1 MRGTSKSKSTQPRSE
16 TCCVTL
22 YKYVSVQTNMF
33 IRQQK
38 IAAELGKPAT
48 AFVAPLS
55 AAEGGGFEL
64 GDRFGISWHSPVTE
78 LPLCGHGTLAA
89 AAVIFEEYGSRG
101 ANSSEQ
107 KNTHKLSLK
116 DSCKH

>member
-1 MRGTSKSKSTQPRSE
+1 
-16 TCCVTL
+16 
-22 YKYVSVQTNMF
+22 MF

-55 AAEGGGFEL
+55 AAEGGFES

-89 AAVIFEEYGSRG
+89 AAVIFEEYGNRAQIQQLFFS
-101 ANSSEQ
+101 
-107 KNTHKLSLK
+107 HKWSKMILASIYILNIV
-116 DSCKH
+116 STGSIRSGPNRPAASIGR